1 LMKGDTTASIEQ
13 FYSLMKLR
21 RVDSDEIIGYSN
33 NLMVF
38 GNKDLARQ
46 FLTNI
51 LRSDPAR
58 TEIRNRLSEMH

>member
-1 LMKGDTTASIEQ
+1 MKGDTTASIEQ

-38 GNKDLARQ
+38 GNKDYL
-46 FLTNI
+46 NN
-51 LRSDPAR
+51 S
-58 TEIRNRLSEMH
+58 